1 MRIYHWIL
9 LRTGNFPNRV
19 REDQNTHFRFIKF
32 CPGMVLFVRWSGKT
46 YDRVR
51 CATVDNIVPWNALC
65 MLYKYGRRQPLI
77 IFYTDCFPWQK
88 WLSERASVWRTLPV
102 CFRNSETVFFFFFEL
117 NPSPVYSSNINSAS
131 SLCFRPNHPP
141 CNYSGVYVPV

>member
-88 WLSERASVWRTLPV
+88 WLSERASVLLYMYLCTLAILLKIDPT
-102 CFRNSETVFFFFFEL
+102 SQDHTGLLYALLTVFQ
-117 NPSPVYSSNINSAS
+117 Y
-131 SLCFRPNHPP
+131 HP
-141 CNYSGVYVPV
+141 CEHIQRHSIHYRH